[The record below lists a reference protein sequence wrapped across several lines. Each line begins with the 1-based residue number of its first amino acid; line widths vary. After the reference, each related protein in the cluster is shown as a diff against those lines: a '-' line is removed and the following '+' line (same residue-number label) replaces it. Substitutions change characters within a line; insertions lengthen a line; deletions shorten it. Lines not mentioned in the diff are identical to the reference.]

1 MCLRSHASEVS
12 RLTTGH
18 KNCTDLHSY
27 EKKLLQVEIII
38 NFRNIRFINGNIY
51 NKLIIPERNF
61 EEIYI
66 AARKSENR
74 IYTDEQVSRLP
85 SIDPKHLHYNEWQAR
100 RRSFG
105 RLKNYLQK
113 KNKPL
118 SILEMGCGNGW
129 LSAGLSAIKN
139 STVTGMDISKTELA
153 QARRVFSGLSNISFK
168 EGGIKEVPA
177 DRKFDTIVFAAS
189 IQYFQPFE
197 WIILDALNLLSDSGE
212 IHILDSHFYYPS
224 ELESAKL
231 RTREYYQSTGFEE
244 MAGFYFHHSYDS
256 LKIFDYKIMFNPDSL
271 TGKLFWKN
279 DPFPWIR
286 IKASTT

>member
-1 MCLRSHASEVS
+1 MEMF
-12 RLTTGH
+12 T
-18 KNCTDLHSY
+18 
-27 EKKLLQVEIII
+27 
-38 NFRNIRFINGNIY
+38 
-51 NKLIIPERNF
+51 NKLSTPEKNF

-66 AARKSENR
+66 AARESESR

-85 SIDPKHLHYNEWQAR
+85 IIDPKHLHYNEWQVR
-100 RRSFG
+100 RRSSE

-113 KNKPL
+113 KKHPL

-129 LSAGLSAIKN
+129 LSARLSAVKD
-139 STVTGMDISKTELA
+139 STVTGMDINKTELA
-153 QARRVFSGLSNISFK
+153 QAVRVFSGLPNISFK
-168 EGGIKEVPA
+168 EGGIKEVPT

-197 WIILDALNLLSDSGE
+197 WIVLDALNLLSDSGE
-212 IHILDSHFYYPS
+212 IHILDSHFYYPA
-224 ELESAKL
+224 ELESAKE
-231 RTREYYQSTGFEE
+231 RSRAYYQSTGFEE
-244 MAGFYFHHSYDS
+244 MSGFYFHHSYDS
-256 LKIFDYKIMFNPDSL
+256 LKIFDHTIMFNPDSF